1 MSKNKVKVGISIG
14 DLNGIGCEIILKSL
28 ADARILDFMIPVIY
42 ASSKVIHF
50 HRKANKIGDLTFQK
64 VEEGKDLKA
73 KQIYIK
79 ECWNEDVKL
88 NLGTASHD
96 SGKYAIQSLKAASQD
111 LANRFIDVL
120 VTAPIDK
127 NNVQSPEFN
136 FPGHT
141 EFLAKMANV
150 EDALMFMVSDR
161 LKVAVVTGHVPL
173 KDVVQ
178 HLTKEKI
185 LSKIEQVN
193 KSLIKDFGIVKPRIA
208 VLGINPHAGDKGT
221 IGEEDGNIV
230 TPAVRSAFNKGIM
243 AFGPYPADGFFGN
256 GLFKSFDAVLA
267 MYHDQGLT
275 PFKTIT
281 FGNGVNY
288 TAGLPIVRTSPDHGT
303 AFDIAGKGEASEQS
317 FRNALFKA
325 IEIHK
330 NRLKYKE
337 MTENPLEPQKAG
349 R

>member
-1 MSKNKVKVGISIG
+1 MSKNKVRVGISIG

-42 ASSKVIHF
+42 GSSKVIHF
-50 HRKANKIGDLTFQK
+50 HRKANKLGDLTFQK
-64 VEEGKDLKA
+64 INEVKDLKA
-73 KQIYIK
+73 KNIYIK
-79 ECWNEDVKL
+79 ECWKEDVKL
-88 NLGTASHD
+88 NLGTPSLE
-96 SGKYAIQSLKAASQD
+96 SGKYAIESLKSATQD
-111 LANRFIDVL
+111 LANRAIDVL

-127 NNVQSPEFN
+127 NNVQSPDFN

-141 EFLAKMANV
+141 EYLAKMANV

-161 LKVAVVTGHVPL
+161 LKVAVVTGHLPL

-178 HLTKEKI
+178 NLTKEKI

-193 KSLIKDFGIVKPRIA
+193 KSLIKDFGIVKPKIA

-230 TPAVRSAFNKGIM
+230 SPAVKSAFNKGIM

-256 GLFKSFDAVLA
+256 GQFKSFDAVLA

-275 PFKTIT
+275 PFKTIA
-281 FGNGVNY
+281 FGQGVNY

-303 AFDIAGKGEASEQS
+303 AFDIAGKDQASEQS

-325 IEIHK
+325 IEIYH
-330 NRLKYKE
+330 NRLLYKE
-337 MTENPLEPQKAG
+337 ITENPLEPQKAG
-349 R
+349 K